1 MAEPVRRALLSVW
14 DKNGLADFARGLSEL
29 GITLLATGGTAELL
43 RREGLRP
50 EETRDLTGFGSLL
63 GGRVKTLHPRV
74 HAGILARRDRPDDL
88 EELRREGIRPID
100 MVVVNFYPFPG
111 LESARE
117 MDFTSVAEL
126 IDIGGPAI
134 LRGAAKNSRYVVPV
148 SRPEQYGR
156 LLEEMR
162 LNGGEVGGS
171 TRFRLASDAFAMA
184 AAYDHEIARYLAT
197 LADRSREDASALP
210 ETLAMYGPRSRVLAY
225 GENPHQQAAFY
236 LAPGAPRG
244 LAAMEVLG
252 GKPLSYNNLL
262 DAEALW
268 KLLGEF
274 SDPAAV
280 IIKHNTPC
288 GAAIGRDGADALGK
302 ALACD
307 REAAF
312 GGVVGLNCEL
322 GEEAVEILGDLF
334 LEVLAFPGAAPSALE
349 RLRERKR
356 LRLLRLPRAHSP
368 AEPPLEVRTVSGGY
382 LVQTGDPS
390 GLSREEMRAVSQRQ
404 PTAEEWRD
412 LLFAWRVAKHVRS
425 NAIVL
430 ARREQT
436 VGIGGGQ
443 VSRVD
448 AVRLAVQ
455 KAERGGL
462 GAAGSVLASDGF
474 FPFSDS
480 VEEAARAGIT
490 ALIEPGGSI
499 RDPEVVDAADRL
511 GVALVFTGRRH
522 FRH

>member
-1 MAEPVRRALLSVW
+1 MSEPVRRALLSVW
-14 DKNGLADFARGLSEL
+14 DKNGLADFARGLTEL
-29 GITLLATGGTAELL
+29 GVTLLATGGTAELL

-74 HAGILARRDRPDDL
+74 HAGILARRDRAEDL

-117 MDFTSVAEL
+117 MDFSSVAEL

-134 LRGAAKNSRYVVPV
+134 LRGASKNSRYVVAV
-148 SRPEQYGR
+148 SRPEQYPR

-162 LNGGEVGGS
+162 LNGGEVSGG

-197 LADRSREDASALP
+197 LADRSSEDASPLP
-210 ETLAMYGPRSRVLAY
+210 ETLTLYAPRQRVLVY
-225 GENPHQQAAFY
+225 GENPHQHAGFY
-236 LAPGAPRG
+236 LAPGGARG
-244 LAAMEVLG
+244 VAAMEVLG

-262 DAEALW
+262 DVEALW

-288 GAAIGRDGADALGK
+288 GAAVGSDGADALGK

-322 GEEAVEILGDLF
+322 SDEAVEMLGDLF
-334 LEVLAFPGAAPSALE
+334 LEVFAFPEAQASALD
-349 RLRERKR
+349 RLQGRKR
-356 LRLLRLPRAHSP
+356 LRILRLPRAHPQGESS
-368 AEPPLEVRTVSGGY
+368 LEIRSVTGGW
-382 LVQTGDPS
+382 LVQTADSS
-390 GLSREEMRAVSQRQ
+390 GISREEMRAVSRRQ
-404 PTAEEWRD
+404 PSADEWRD

-448 AVRLAVQ
+448 AVRIAVQ

-462 GAAGSVLASDGF
+462 GSAQSVLASDGF
-474 FPFSDS
+474 FPFADN
-480 VEEAARAGIT
+480 VEEAARAGVA

-499 RDPEVVDAADRL
+499 RDQEVVDAADRL
-511 GVALVFTGRRH
+511 GIALVFTGRRH